1 MAIYLVISNDH
12 LGGHMKGTSVSVAE
26 GKKGF
31 SRLIK
36 DALEKK
42 EEIVV
47 TKRGKPVAVILPYE
61 EYQQAKRVKGY
72 KKIIEAREVFLKA
85 NISADE
91 VFKETKKQLE
101 RRP

>member
-1 MAIYLVISNDH
+1 
-12 LGGHMKGTSVSVAE
+12 MKSTSVSVAE

-61 EYQQAKRVKGY
+61 EYQHSKRIEGY
-72 KKIIEAREVFLKA
+72 KKIMEAREVFLKA
-85 NISADE
+85 NILADE
-91 VFKETKKQLE
+91 IFKESKRQLE

>member
-1 MAIYLVISNDH
+1 
-12 LGGHMKGTSVSVAE
+12 MKSTSVSVAE

-47 TKRGKPVAVILPYE
+47 TKRGKPVAVILSYE
-61 EYQQAKRVKGY
+61 EYQHSKRVEGY
-72 KKIIEAREVFLKA
+72 KKIMEAREIFLKA

-91 VFKETKKQLE
+91 IFKESKRELE

>member
-1 MAIYLVISNDH
+1 V
-12 LGGHMKGTSVSVAE
+12 KGTSVSVAE
-26 GKKGF
+26 GKKEF

-42 EEIVV
+42 GEIIV

-61 EYQQAKRVKGY
+61 EYQHSKRVEAY

-91 VFKETKKQLE
+91 IFKESKKQLE

>member
-1 MAIYLVISNDH
+1 
-12 LGGHMKGTSVSVAE
+12 MKGTSVSVAE

-47 TKRGKPVAVILPYE
+47 TKRGIPVAVILPYE
-61 EYQQAKRVKGY
+61 EYQHAKRIGGY
-72 KKIIEAREVFLKA
+72 KKIIETREVFLKA

-91 VFKETKKQLE
+91 VFKESKKQLE

>member
-1 MAIYLVISNDH
+1 
-12 LGGHMKGTSVSVAE
+12 MKGTSVSVAE

-61 EYQQAKRVKGY
+61 EYQHAERIGGY
-72 KKIIEAREVFLKA
+72 KKIMETREVFLKA

-91 VFKETKKQLE
+91 VFKESKKQLE